1 MIIYDFYN
9 LINGGYVGTAMG
21 NSIETINYDYL
32 NKNTFKLPI
41 DYIVDNKHIDI
52 FNDCI
57 VDIRSEQALKTEYI
71 FTGVCTKN
79 EDMNLNVQTI
89 VDYIDCKFVVSE
101 YAFTNVTVENVIKK
115 IITDKFVNNIDGYKN
130 ISINVLT
137 NSSTLGSLYFEDDI
151 FTYTLKELI
160 IDVFKQYNIIVTSQY
175 NYDTKLLDV
184 TIGKQDYG
192 NNVIDFKTFEAIDFS
207 YTDISQSTNKINLY
221 EKITDQESGL
231 SSYNKLDTY
240 YLLEDGT
247 HTTNPD
253 AVGRFSNVVE
263 ETDTC
268 EPDKIEEYLA
278 KNLVNNLYN
287 SEVTFRVREGSEIYP
302 DEMFVI
308 GAKVQLYTNQF
319 GKIDTVISEI
329 VKEKGTGYKTI
340 KCGTNQFDLVTLLK
354 QKKIF

>member
-1 MIIYDFYN
+1 MVLYDFYN
-9 LINGGYVGTAMG
+9 LVNGGYVGTAIS
-21 NSIETINYDYL
+21 NTIDTINYDYL

-41 DYIVDNKHIDI
+41 DYIVGNKYIDV

-57 VDIRSEQALKTEYI
+57 VDIRVEQNNRTEYM

-89 VDYIDCKFVVSE
+89 TDYIDCKFVVSE
-101 YAFTNVTVENVIKK
+101 YAFNNVTLENVIKK
-115 IITDKFVNNIDGYKN
+115 IIMDKFVNNVDSYKN

-137 NSSTLGSLYFEDDI
+137 TSSTLGSLYFENDV

-160 IDVFKQYNIIVTSQY
+160 IDVLKQYNIIVNSSF
-175 NYDTKLLDV
+175 NYETNILDIS
-184 TIGKQDYG
+184 IGVQDYG
-192 NNVIDFKTFEAIDFS
+192 DNVIDFKTFEAIDFS

-231 SSYNKLDTY
+231 SSYNKINTY

-253 AVGRFSNVVE
+253 AVGRFSTVVE

-268 EPDKIEEYLA
+268 EPDKVEEYLA

-287 SEVTFRVREGSEIYP
+287 SEITFRVKVGSKIYP

-319 GKIDTVISEI
+319 GKIDTIITEI
-329 VKEKGTGYKTI
+329 VGEKDTGYRTI

-354 QKKIF
+354 KKKIF